1 MTTNHTAPELLEA
14 VGFDWHKD
22 YALVQCP
29 QCKNHRYYCVT
40 GNQWHRFDCSR
51 PDTSQIAPTYTGPEI
66 GTPELDGILL
76 VAGQKWLQDAAHSSK
91 RDVAKNLRYDSF
103 EQDSGGWISGRL
115 GLMFQ
120 APFPGHALARA
131 IAELNHA

>member
-1 MTTNHTAPELLEA
+1 MTNHTAPELLEA

-51 PDTSQIAPTYTGPEI
+51 PDTSQIAPTYTGPAL

-76 VAGQKWLQDAAHSSK
+76 VAGQRWCVENWDKYDDVNDALYDGNLQAINETDTAVLEWLLFYCD
-91 RDVAKNLRYDSF
+91 L
-103 EQDSGGWISGRL
+103 
-115 GLMFQ
+115 
-120 APFPGHALARA
+120 PGHALARA
-131 IAELNHA
+131 IREVGKA